1 MEIFY
6 AWQTDGNTVY
16 LDEGESAHCVRVLRH
31 RSGDEIS
38 VVDGVLFDYVNQWCA
53 RHETI
58 APAQDFKLTDQDYN
72 EFKEFVC
79 NSDFKFE
86 SRPRTTTGSNGS
98 SKRPPNWES
107 T

>member
-38 VVDGVLFDYVNQWCA
+38 VVDGVGNMYRCRFLGFG
-53 RHETI
+53 
-58 APAQDFKLTDQDYN
+58 
-72 EFKEFVC
+72 
-79 NSDFKFE
+79 
-86 SRPRTTTGSNGS
+86 SR
-98 SKRPPNWES
+98 
-107 T
+107 